1 MARRLVVLTGAI
13 VLQIADL
20 HRAYQHQRAMYRSA
34 EFHAWANPLPSPA
47 WHQLLPHYDHVVL
60 VPSQQCAS
68 TPIGFEAP
76 AFLAGLHDLTIN
88 SAGVARLDQAK
99 RERYCERLESEIANG
114 VLDDRSLY
122 SIDAAHE
129 VVLSD
134 VARDGVVC
142 GSLDAVRVCVTA
154 TSYERWRSL
163 VRLN

>member
-20 HRAYQHQRAMYRSA
+20 HRAYHHQRAMYRSA

-47 WHQLLPHYDHVVL
+47 WHQLLPHYD
-60 VPSQQCAS
+60 
-68 TPIGFEAP
+68 
-76 AFLAGLHDLTIN
+76 
-88 SAGVARLDQAK
+88 R
-99 RERYCERLESEIANG
+99 
-114 VLDDRSLY
+114 
-122 SIDAAHE
+122 
-129 VVLSD
+129 
-134 VARDGVVC
+134 VVC